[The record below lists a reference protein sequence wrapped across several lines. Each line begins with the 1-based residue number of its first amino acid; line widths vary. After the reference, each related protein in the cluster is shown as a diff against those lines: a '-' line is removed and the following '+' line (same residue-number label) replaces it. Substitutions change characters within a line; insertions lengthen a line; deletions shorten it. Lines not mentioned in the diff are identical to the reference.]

1 MHRKPHENSSKFHFC
16 FPTFFFAN
24 TNEGIE
30 TDHLCYA
37 HLLSWY
43 NMSSQYLLV
52 LIILSKHICSSISYR
67 LILRQHN
74 VYCNQL
80 IHT

>member
-1 MHRKPHENSSKFHFC
+1 MHRKLHEYSFKFHFC

-24 TNEGIE
+24 TNEAIE

-52 LIILSKHICSSISYR
+52 LI
-67 LILRQHN
+67 Q
-74 VYCNQL
+74 V
-80 IHT
+80 